1 MAETFFAPARYRARQ
16 QSAGFS
22 VGANQTVRTM
32 SRNNMLYLLVG
43 ALVVAVAVIGYYEYQ
58 DRHQKQAAGLNI
70 NIGPAGIHVGGGT
83 SK

>member
-1 MAETFFAPARYRARQ
+1 
-16 QSAGFS
+16 
-22 VGANQTVRTM
+22 M